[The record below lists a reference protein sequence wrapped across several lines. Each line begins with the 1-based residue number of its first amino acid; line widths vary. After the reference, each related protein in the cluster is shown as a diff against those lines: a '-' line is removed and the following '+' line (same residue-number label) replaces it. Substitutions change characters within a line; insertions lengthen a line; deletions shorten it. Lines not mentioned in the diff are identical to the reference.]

1 MIRLIAAAAIAAS
14 GAAIATTA
22 SAKAHKGYH
31 YHGHYYIVG
40 SYGRGNGY
48 TSFMPIA
55 CPKKH

>member
-1 MIRLIAAAAIAAS
+1 MIRLLAAAAIAATS
-14 GAAIATTA
+14 ATIATTA

-31 YHGHYYIVG
+31 YYHHYYIVG
-40 SYGRGNGY
+40 SYGRGVGY